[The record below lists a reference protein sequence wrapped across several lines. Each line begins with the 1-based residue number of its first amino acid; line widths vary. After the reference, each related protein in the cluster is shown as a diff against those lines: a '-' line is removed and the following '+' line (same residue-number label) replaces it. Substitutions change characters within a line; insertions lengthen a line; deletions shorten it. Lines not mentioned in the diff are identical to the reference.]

1 MNFRYCTSFT
11 KGITSNSE
19 HKIHL
24 RDVDISIFGMF
35 AISIPI
41 VLITVMV
48 LLTIP
53 YQTMQG
59 LLQTN
64 RVLAV
69 ENDALSKNGT
79 NNETQIIIN
88 ELRKSRIVQEE
99 NAPRQVILSVVSFFV
114 AMAFTIFGIQLAFRP
129 QKAEIKYF
137 TAAILSLII
146 PVTVLLIMF
155 VGSNVLGIQTFSLI
169 SKNVWLFASVMLL
182 IPIFTLIILLI
193 LHRISRQQS

>member
-1 MNFRYCTSFT
+1 
-11 KGITSNSE
+11 
-19 HKIHL
+19 
-24 RDVDISIFGMF
+24 MF
-35 AISIPI
+35 AISLPI

-48 LLTIP
+48 LLTIAF
-53 YQTMQG
+53 QTMQG
-59 LLQTN
+59 SLQTN
-64 RVLAV
+64 RVLAI
-69 ENDALSKNGT
+69 ENDPLAKNGT

-88 ELRKSRIVQEE
+88 ELRKSRSVLEE

-129 QKAEIKYF
+129 QKREIKYF

-146 PVTVLLIMF
+146 PVSVLLIMF
-155 VGSNVLGIQTFSLI
+155 VGSNVLGIQAFSLI
-169 SKNVWLFASVMLL
+169 SKNVWFFASVMLL